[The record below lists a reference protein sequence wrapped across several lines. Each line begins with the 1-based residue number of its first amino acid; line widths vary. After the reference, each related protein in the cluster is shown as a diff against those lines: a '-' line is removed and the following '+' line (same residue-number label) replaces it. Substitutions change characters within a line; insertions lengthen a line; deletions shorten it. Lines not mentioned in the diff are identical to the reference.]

1 MKIFCAICDAN
12 YNTTRAAENLN
23 MTQPA
28 VSLAIKELEKY
39 YGIVLF
45 DRIGRRLQITPG
57 REKIFSNMHFVSP
70 LSLTIWREKCGI
82 GIPSV
87 FCE

>member
-1 MKIFCAICDAN
+1 MTLRHMKIFCAICDAN

-45 DRIGRRLQITPG
+45 DRIGRRLQITPAG
-57 REKIFSNMHFVSP
+57 RKFSPICTSY
-70 LSLTIWREKCGI
+70 LR
-82 GIPSV
+82 SV
-87 FCE
+87 